1 MSLFSSISPDYEYYL
16 KEEIWGCMHYMGF
29 GYETL
34 RKMPIRDRK
43 FFIMRHNKEME
54 RQNAQAEAT
63 NSISGAALNEFAKN
77 SQSSKNL

>member
-1 MSLFSSISPDYEYYL
+1 
-16 KEEIWGCMHYMGF
+16 MGF
-29 GYETL
+29 NYETL

-54 RQNAQAEAT
+54 RQNAQSKAT
-63 NSISGAALNEFAKN
+63 NSISGTALNEFAKN